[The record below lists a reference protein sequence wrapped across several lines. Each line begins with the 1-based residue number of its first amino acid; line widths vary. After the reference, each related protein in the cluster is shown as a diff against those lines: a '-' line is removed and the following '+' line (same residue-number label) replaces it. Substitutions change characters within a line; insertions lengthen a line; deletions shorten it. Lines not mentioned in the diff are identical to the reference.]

1 VRRPGVDSASA
12 NRFMRRVL
20 SSRGRSILKRFG
32 FGITPR
38 G

>member
-12 NRFMRRVL
+12 SRFMRQVL
-20 SSRGRSILKRFG
+20 SSRGRSILRRFG